1 MSAPLPMTS
10 KLLRNGLQL
19 AEMRDH
25 LGRVPT
31 ADEIREAFN
40 CSHATAMRYQAAV
53 RGTRIGGRL
62 PAACNEDRP
71 APARHAAG
79 GQVTD
84 AEARLMAEF
93 GFTREAAAQVLAH
106 ERGEGAQ
113 A

>member
-19 AEMRDH
+19 AEMHQR

-31 ADEIREAFN
+31 TDEIRAAFN

-62 PAACNEDRP
+62 PEACNDDQAGHGRGRP
-71 APARHAAG
+71 ARP
-79 GQVTD
+79 VTD

-93 GFTREAAAQVLAH
+93 GFTRDAAAQVLAH
-106 ERGEGAQ
+106 ERGEGAP